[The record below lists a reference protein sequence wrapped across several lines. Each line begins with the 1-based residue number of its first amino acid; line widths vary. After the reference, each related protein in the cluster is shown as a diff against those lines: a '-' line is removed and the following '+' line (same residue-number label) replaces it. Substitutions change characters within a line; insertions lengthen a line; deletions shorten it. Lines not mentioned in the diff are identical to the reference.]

1 MKNQPL
7 FEGFDC
13 TCIENS
19 SIALSATGDALM
31 IGMARRFS
39 TSFICTAVVPQ
50 PSTCFEIHSSLEN
63 LLLFAQVLTRP
74 IQKGRYLP
82 QVMSGKTAM
91 VTGITGQDGSYLAEL
106 LLDKGYEVYGLVRR
120 VSQPTS
126 GRSLINHLLTN
137 EKFHLVNGDL
147 ADQNSIDNAV
157 AQSQPDEFYNLG
169 AMSFVPESWRSPMM
183 TADITG
189 LGALR
194 CLEAIRKHAPH
205 CRFYQAGSSEQYGK
219 VRDVPQTEATPFH
232 PRSPYGCAKVFAFE
246 ITRNY
251 RESYDM
257 FACTGILF
265 NHESPRRGLE
275 FVTRKVT
282 MTAARIAKGFDECL
296 WIGNVD
302 AKRDWGFA
310 GDYVEMQWRML
321 QQDTPGD
328 YVVATGRT
336 HSVRDMIT
344 LAFSHV
350 GMNLVW
356 SGEGVDT
363 IATDQDGT
371 IRVRTNPKF
380 FRPAEV
386 DLLIGDPALAEKE
399 LGWVPGTSFEELVQM
414 MVDSDVAIVEE
425 AVKGGYA
432 PPIPPE

>member
-1 MKNQPL
+1 MGDKVAM
-7 FEGFDC
+7 
-13 TCIENS
+13 I
-19 SIALSATGDALM
+19 TG
-31 IGMARRFS
+31 
-39 TSFICTAVVPQ
+39 V
-50 PSTCFEIHSSLEN
+50 
-63 LLLFAQVLTRP
+63 
-74 IQKGRYLP
+74 
-82 QVMSGKTAM
+82 
-91 VTGITGQDGSYLAEL
+91 TGQDGSYLAEL
-106 LLDKGYEVYGLVRR
+106 LLSKGYIVYGLVRR
-120 VSQPTS
+120 VSQPTL
-126 GRSLINHLLTN
+126 GRSLINHLIDN
-137 EKFHLVNGDL
+137 DKFHLINGDL

-157 AQSQPDEFYNLG
+157 STAQPEEFYNLG

-194 CLEAIRKHAPH
+194 CLEAIRKHAPK
-205 CRFYQAGSSEQYGK
+205 CKFYQAGSSEQYGK
-219 VRDVPQTEATPFH
+219 VRHVPQTEETPFH

-282 MTAARIAKGFDECL
+282 MTAARIAHGFDQCL
-296 WIGNVD
+296 WIGNVE

-321 QQDTPGD
+321 QQEKPEDF
-328 YVVATGRT
+328 VVATGRT
-336 HSVRDMIT
+336 HSVKDMIS

-350 GMNLVW
+350 GMTLTW

-363 IATDQDGT
+363 IATDQNGEV
-371 IRVRTNPKF
+371 RVRTNPKF

-386 DLLIGDPALAEKE
+386 DLLIGDASLSQKE
-399 LGWVPGTSFEELVQM
+399 LGWVPETSFEQLVAM
-414 MVDSDVAIVEE
+414 MVDSDMKIVQE
-425 AVKGGYA
+425 AVDGGYA
-432 PPIPPE
+432 PPTPPE

>member
-1 MKNQPL
+1 MGDKVAM
-7 FEGFDC
+7 
-13 TCIENS
+13 I
-19 SIALSATGDALM
+19 TG
-31 IGMARRFS
+31 
-39 TSFICTAVVPQ
+39 V
-50 PSTCFEIHSSLEN
+50 
-63 LLLFAQVLTRP
+63 
-74 IQKGRYLP
+74 
-82 QVMSGKTAM
+82 
-91 VTGITGQDGSYLAEL
+91 TGQDGSYLAEL
-106 LLDKGYEVYGLVRR
+106 LLEKGYIVYGLVRR
-120 VSQPTS
+120 VSQPTL
-126 GRSLINHLLTN
+126 GRSLINHLIDN
-137 EKFHLVNGDL
+137 EKFHLINGDL

-157 AQSQPDEFYNLG
+157 STAQPEEFYNLG

-194 CLEAIRKHAPH
+194 CLEAIRKHAPN
-205 CRFYQAGSSEQYGK
+205 CKFYQAGSSEQYGK
-219 VRDVPQTEATPFH
+219 VRHVPQTEETPFH

-282 MTAARIAKGFDECL
+282 MTVARIAHGFDQCL
-296 WIGNVD
+296 WIGNVE

-321 QQDTPGD
+321 QQEKPEDF
-328 YVVATGRT
+328 VVATGRT
-336 HSVRDMIT
+336 HSVRDMIS

-350 GMNLVW
+350 GMTLTW

-363 IATDQDGT
+363 IATDQNGEV
-371 IRVRTNPKF
+371 RVRTNPKF

-386 DLLIGDPALAEKE
+386 DLLIGDASLSEKE
-399 LGWVPGTSFEELVQM
+399 LGWVPETSFEQLVAM
-414 MVDSDVAIVEE
+414 MVDSDMKIVQE
-425 AVKGGYA
+425 AVDGGYT
-432 PPIPPE
+432 PPTPPE

>member
-1 MKNQPL
+1 MGDKVAM
-7 FEGFDC
+7 
-13 TCIENS
+13 I
-19 SIALSATGDALM
+19 TG
-31 IGMARRFS
+31 
-39 TSFICTAVVPQ
+39 V
-50 PSTCFEIHSSLEN
+50 
-63 LLLFAQVLTRP
+63 
-74 IQKGRYLP
+74 
-82 QVMSGKTAM
+82 
-91 VTGITGQDGSYLAEL
+91 TGQDGSYLAEL
-106 LLDKGYEVYGLVRR
+106 LLEKGYIVYGLVRR
-120 VSQPTS
+120 VSQPTL
-126 GRSLINHLLTN
+126 GRSLINHLIDN
-137 EKFHLVNGDL
+137 EKFHLINGDL

-157 AQSQPDEFYNLG
+157 STAQPEEFYNLG

-194 CLEAIRKHAPH
+194 CLEAIRKHAPK
-205 CRFYQAGSSEQYGK
+205 CKFYQAGSSEQYGK
-219 VRDVPQTEATPFH
+219 VRHVPQTEETPFH

-282 MTAARIAKGFDECL
+282 MTVARIAHGFDQCL
-296 WIGNVD
+296 WIGNVE

-321 QQDTPGD
+321 QQEKPEDF
-328 YVVATGRT
+328 VVATGRT
-336 HSVRDMIT
+336 HSVRDMIS

-350 GMNLVW
+350 GMTLTW

-363 IATDQDGT
+363 IATDQNGEV
-371 IRVRTNPKF
+371 RVRTNPKF

-386 DLLIGDPALAEKE
+386 DLLIGDASLSEKE
-399 LGWVPGTSFEELVQM
+399 LGWVPETSFEQLVAM
-414 MVDSDVAIVEE
+414 MVDSDMKIVQE
-425 AVKGGYA
+425 AVDGGYT
-432 PPIPPE
+432 PPTPPE

>member
-1 MKNQPL
+1 MGDKVAM
-7 FEGFDC
+7 
-13 TCIENS
+13 I
-19 SIALSATGDALM
+19 TG
-31 IGMARRFS
+31 
-39 TSFICTAVVPQ
+39 V
-50 PSTCFEIHSSLEN
+50 
-63 LLLFAQVLTRP
+63 
-74 IQKGRYLP
+74 
-82 QVMSGKTAM
+82 
-91 VTGITGQDGSYLAEL
+91 TGQDGSYLAEL
-106 LLDKGYEVYGLVRR
+106 LLSKGYIVYGLVRR
-120 VSQPTS
+120 VSQPTL
-126 GRSLINHLLTN
+126 GRSLINHLIDN
-137 EKFHLVNGDL
+137 DKFHLINGDL

-157 AQSQPDEFYNLG
+157 STAQPEEFYNLG

-194 CLEAIRKHAPH
+194 CLEAIRKHAPK
-205 CRFYQAGSSEQYGK
+205 CKFYQAGSSEQYGK
-219 VRDVPQTEATPFH
+219 VRHVPQTEETPFH

-282 MTAARIAKGFDECL
+282 MTAARIAHGFDQCL
-296 WIGNVD
+296 WIGNVE

-321 QQDTPGD
+321 QQEKPEDF
-328 YVVATGRT
+328 VVATGRT
-336 HSVRDMIT
+336 HSVRDMIS

-350 GMNLVW
+350 GMTLTW

-363 IATDQDGT
+363 IATDQNGEV
-371 IRVRTNPKF
+371 RVRTNPKF

-386 DLLIGDPALAEKE
+386 DLLIGDASLSEKE
-399 LGWVPGTSFEELVQM
+399 LGWVPETSFEQLVAM
-414 MVDSDVAIVEE
+414 MVDSDMKIVQE
-425 AVKGGYA
+425 AVDGGYT
-432 PPIPPE
+432 PPTPPE

>member
-1 MKNQPL
+1 MGDKVAM
-7 FEGFDC
+7 
-13 TCIENS
+13 I
-19 SIALSATGDALM
+19 TG
-31 IGMARRFS
+31 
-39 TSFICTAVVPQ
+39 V
-50 PSTCFEIHSSLEN
+50 
-63 LLLFAQVLTRP
+63 
-74 IQKGRYLP
+74 
-82 QVMSGKTAM
+82 
-91 VTGITGQDGSYLAEL
+91 TGQDGSYLAEL
-106 LLDKGYEVYGLVRR
+106 LLSKGYIVYGLVRR
-120 VSQPTS
+120 VSQPTL
-126 GRSLINHLLTN
+126 GRSLINHLIDN
-137 EKFHLVNGDL
+137 DKFHLINGDL

-157 AQSQPDEFYNLG
+157 STAQPEEFYNLG

-194 CLEAIRKHAPH
+194 CLEAIRKHAPK
-205 CRFYQAGSSEQYGK
+205 CKFYQAGSSEQYGK
-219 VRDVPQTEATPFH
+219 VRHVPQTEETPFH

-282 MTAARIAKGFDECL
+282 MTAARIAHGFDQCL
-296 WIGNVD
+296 WIGNVE

-321 QQDTPGD
+321 QQEKPEDF
-328 YVVATGRT
+328 VVATGRT
-336 HSVRDMIT
+336 HSVKDMIS

-350 GMNLVW
+350 GMTLSW

-363 IATDQDGT
+363 IATDQNGEV
-371 IRVRTNPKF
+371 RVRTNPKF

-386 DLLIGDPALAEKE
+386 DLLIGDASLSEKE
-399 LGWVPGTSFEELVQM
+399 LGWVPETSFEQLVAM
-414 MVDSDVAIVEE
+414 MVDSDMKIVQE
-425 AVKGGYA
+425 AVDGGYT
-432 PPIPPE
+432 PPTPPE

>member
-1 MKNQPL
+1 MFMGDKVAM
-7 FEGFDC
+7 
-13 TCIENS
+13 I
-19 SIALSATGDALM
+19 TG
-31 IGMARRFS
+31 
-39 TSFICTAVVPQ
+39 V
-50 PSTCFEIHSSLEN
+50 
-63 LLLFAQVLTRP
+63 
-74 IQKGRYLP
+74 
-82 QVMSGKTAM
+82 
-91 VTGITGQDGSYLAEL
+91 TGQDGSYLAEL
-106 LLDKGYEVYGLVRR
+106 LLSKGYIVYGLVRR
-120 VSQPTS
+120 VSQPTL
-126 GRSLINHLLTN
+126 GRSLINHLIDN
-137 EKFHLVNGDL
+137 DKFHLINGDL

-157 AQSQPDEFYNLG
+157 STAQPEEFYNLG

-194 CLEAIRKHAPH
+194 CLEAIRKHAPK
-205 CRFYQAGSSEQYGK
+205 CKFYQAGSSEQYGK
-219 VRDVPQTEATPFH
+219 VRHVPQTEETPFH

-282 MTAARIAKGFDECL
+282 MTAARIAHGFDQCL
-296 WIGNVD
+296 WIGNVE

-321 QQDTPGD
+321 QQEKPEDF
-328 YVVATGRT
+328 VVATGRT
-336 HSVRDMIT
+336 HSVKDMIS

-350 GMNLVW
+350 GMTLTW

-363 IATDQDGT
+363 IATDQNGEV
-371 IRVRTNPKF
+371 RVRTNPKF

-386 DLLIGDPALAEKE
+386 DLLIGDASLSQKE
-399 LGWVPGTSFEELVQM
+399 LGWVPETSFEQLVAM
-414 MVDSDVAIVEE
+414 MVDSDMKIVQE
-425 AVKGGYA
+425 AVDGGYA
-432 PPIPPE
+432 PPTPPE